1 MIRNMISQKSKSQMN
16 LLKLLK
22 RNVSNSKDKLI
33 NNDIFLPIFIV
44 FNFLITFY
52 KIINI
57 IMKDQKRILREF

>member
-1 MIRNMISQKSKSQMN
+1 MIRNMISQKRKSQMN

-22 RNVSNSKDKLI
+22 RNVNNSKDKLI
-33 NNDIFLPIFIV
+33 NNDIFLPIFTV
-44 FNFLITFY
+44 FNLLITFY